1 MFAPWSRCFGFG
13 TPCSRPQ
20 RINFRPWYASASPKY
35 LASAYVSSDDAD
47 SRFQDPIHAV
57 ERSASGHLRPT
68 PGRYPS
74 TDFRFAPVAT
84 VRRRDGEAEGPRL
97 GEECAIGDHRVEGAA
112 QRREP
117 LRPFANVARVT

>member
-1 MFAPWSRCFGFG
+1 MTLTQDFKTQY
-13 TPCSRPQ
+13 TP
-20 RINFRPWYASASPKY
+20 
-35 LASAYVSSDDAD
+35 
-47 SRFQDPIHAV
+47 
-57 ERSASGHLRPT
+57 LR
-68 PGRYPS
+68 GRLRVIRYPS